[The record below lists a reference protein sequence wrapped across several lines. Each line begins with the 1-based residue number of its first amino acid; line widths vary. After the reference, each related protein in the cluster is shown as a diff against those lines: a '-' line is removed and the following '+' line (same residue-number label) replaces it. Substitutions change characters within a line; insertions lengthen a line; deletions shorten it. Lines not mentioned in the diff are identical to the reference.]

1 MLVACSLSKL
11 NGISFN
17 WETTQPHTNQ
27 DFTLDWKP
35 QTNTSTTWHCFEH
48 VCLWYTAAVFY
59 ERMTVC
65 DDGRSSTDSDYQHKS
80 HDSRNLSE
88 TLLFQRCKSESPCDY
103 QLDMECRAVTCVC
116 VTSEV
121 FVSEKHSTSG
131 IFNGMKSKL
140 IHLTNTLQ
148 PHLP

>member
-17 WETTQPHTNQ
+17 WETTWPQMNQ
-27 DFTLDWKP
+27 ELALDWKP
-35 QTNTSTTWHCFEH
+35 HTNTSTTWHCFEH
-48 VCLWYTAAVFY
+48 VCLLFTAAVFY

-65 DDGRSSTDSDYQHKS
+65 DDGRSITDSDNQHKS

-88 TLLFQRCKSESPCDY
+88 TLLFQQCKSVSLWLSARY
-103 QLDMECRAVTCVC
+103 ECRAVTWVC

-121 FVSEKHSTSG
+121 FVSERRSTSG

-148 PHLP
+148 SHLP